1 MPTTRLRSRCTRGSA
16 LHASA
21 CCPASPIATAAGPT
35 ASWCSARSAPAQR
48 RRRPRRLR
56 ASDRRLPAPRDPSIA
71 PDGRL
76 LLARRYGRAAG
87 TPFITPRRG
96 GSAGQIQRLL
106 MNDMSSARV
115 PPSRST
121 TRAFPALRH
130 RGFQA
135 QFATYVLAM
144 MADNIEHVISY
155 WMLFQKFR
163 SPALAGFAVVSH
175 WLPFLMFSVAAGAL
189 ADRFDPRRLIQC
201 GMGLFIMASLGW
213 GYFFVTDTL
222 QMWHAMV
229 LLVIHG
235 CAGVLWQTPNQL
247 LLYDIV
253 GPADLMS
260 GVRLNA
266 TARYVGVLIG
276 PAVGG
281 AILLALGPAN
291 GILLNT
297 VFYLPLVLWLVH
309 APYGPRF
316 RKGAAPPRRAV
327 RGLADIVQT
336 TRDIAPNRIIV
347 SMTLLGGGASF
358 FVGNA
363 YSAQMPGFAQ
373 DLGHG
378 DPGVSYSMLL
388 AADAAGA
395 MVAGFALE
403 GRGWLPPNPRTAI
416 ILAMLWCG
424 ALTAFAFAPNY
435 PVALAFLFAAGFCEL
450 SFNAMAQT
458 LVQVHAPAAMRG
470 RVIGLFNMASLG
482 LRAFSGISIGVV
494 G

>member
-1 MPTTRLRSRCTRGSA
+1 MNDTSS
-16 LHASA
+16 
-21 CCPASPIATAAGPT
+21 
-35 ASWCSARSAPAQR
+35 
-48 RRRPRRLR
+48 
-56 ASDRRLPAPRDPSIA
+56 
-71 PDGRL
+71 
-76 LLARRYGRAAG
+76 GRAAPPPP
-87 TPFITPRRG
+87 TRR
-96 GSAGQIQRLL
+96 SFA
-106 MNDMSSARV
+106 
-115 PPSRST
+115 
-121 TRAFPALRH
+121 AFRY

-155 WMLFQKFR
+155 WMLFQKFH
-163 SPALAGFAVVSH
+163 SPALAGFAVLSH
-175 WLPFLMFSVAAGAL
+175 WLPFLMFSVATGAL

-201 GMGLFIMASLGW
+201 GMGLFITASLGW

-260 GVRLNA
+260 AVRLNA

-281 AILLALGPAN
+281 AILLSLGPAH

-297 VFYLPLVLWLVH
+297 VFYLPIILWLVN

-316 RKGAAPPRRAV
+316 RKGAPAPQRAV
-327 RGLADIVQT
+327 RGFADIVHAA
-336 TRDIAPNRIIV
+336 REVAKHPIIV
-347 SMTLLGGGASF
+347 SMTLLAGCSSF

-363 YSAQMPGFAQ
+363 YNAQMPNFAN

-403 GRGWLPPNPRTAI
+403 GRGLLPARARTAI
-416 ILAMLWCG
+416 ILAILWCG
-424 ALTAFAFAPNY
+424 ALTGF
-435 PVALAFLFAAGFCEL
+435 ALASSYPLALALLFGAGFFEL

-458 LVQVHAPAAMRG
+458 LVQVHAPADMRG

-482 LRAFSGISIGVV
+482 LRAFSGVSGGLIGSLIGVHWSLAV
-494 G
+494 SAMVMMAIACGLLALP